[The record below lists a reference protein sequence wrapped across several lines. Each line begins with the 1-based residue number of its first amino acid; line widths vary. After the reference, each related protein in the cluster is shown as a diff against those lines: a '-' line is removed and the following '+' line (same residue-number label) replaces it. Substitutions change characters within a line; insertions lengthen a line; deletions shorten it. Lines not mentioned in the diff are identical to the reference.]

1 MLQKSPSCHRFLAV
15 EPNSKGVDG
24 RIIEWMGPARRMQR
38 EPQMMP
44 STGEM
49 LIILALFV
57 LFFGVDKL
65 PKIARSLGMAK
76 GEFQQGLTDSH
87 TEITEADLERGGRT
101 EAAAITEA
109 AEEVDVEVEGKSVA
123 EVEAE
128 LEEE

>member
-1 MLQKSPSCHRFLAV
+1 
-15 EPNSKGVDG
+15 
-24 RIIEWMGPARRMQR
+24 
-38 EPQMMP
+38 MMP

-76 GEFQQGLTDSH
+76 GEFQQGLTDSK
-87 TEITEADLERGGRT
+87 TENTEGDLERGGRT

-109 AEEVDVEVEGKSVA
+109 AEEVGVEVEGKSVA

>member
-1 MLQKSPSCHRFLAV
+1 
-15 EPNSKGVDG
+15 
-24 RIIEWMGPARRMQR
+24 MQR

-57 LFFGVDKL
+57 LFFGIDKL

-76 GEFQQGLTDSH
+76 GEFHQGLTDSRV
-87 TEITEADLERGGRT
+87 EDVEADLERGGRT
-101 EAAAITEA
+101 EAAAVTEA
-109 AEEVDVEVEGKSVA
+109 AEAAGVEVEGKSIA

>member
-1 MLQKSPSCHRFLAV
+1 
-15 EPNSKGVDG
+15 
-24 RIIEWMGPARRMQR
+24 MQR

>member
-1 MLQKSPSCHRFLAV
+1 
-15 EPNSKGVDG
+15 
-24 RIIEWMGPARRMQR
+24 
-38 EPQMMP
+38 MMP

-76 GEFQQGLTDSH
+76 GEFQQGLTASH
-87 TEITEADLERGGRT
+87 TENTEADLERGGRT

-109 AEEVDVEVEGKSVA
+109 AEEVGVEVEGKSVA